1 MQVDPFC
8 WYQEVT
14 LGRRPTVGGGGGG
27 GSAILKSIRIR
38 DTLLIPRGKLSALPL
53 VLEEDFKKHER
64 KAQRN
69 TKKKKMMSSLL

>member
-1 MQVDPFC
+1 M
-8 WYQEVT
+8 
-14 LGRRPTVGGGGGG
+14 GGEGGLG

-69 TKKKKMMSSLL
+69 TKKKKK